1 MKTDN
6 QKNNI
11 LLLNSGIL
19 VTFFAGLLFMLIDT
33 KVSSVAFLL
42 STILIAFALF
52 EYRKKIALRNIFRL
66 LVVAFISVLLIICF
80 YLAKEKNILNLGIS
94 KEEKAGRQ
102 DLSAEE
108 LLGVLSKSAEAGSS
122 REELASILNFLLFK
136 AEGEATTTN
145 PKSFDILGRSYEAAF
160 LMGTVNADQK
170 AMAAYIVYCKLAP
183 NDPECYADLARFIG
197 LDSSKKLEALEY
209 AKKALSLSR
218 TEGEVT
224 VYNELVEYFS
234 K

>member
-1 MKTDN
+1 MFINTE
-6 QKNNI
+6 I
-11 LLLNSGIL
+11 S
-19 VTFFAGLLFMLIDT
+19 A
-33 KVSSVAFLL
+33 VAFLL

-66 LVVAFISVLLIICF
+66 LIVAFISILLIICF
-80 YLAKEKNILNLGIS
+80 YLAKDKNILNIGIS
-94 KEEKAGRQ
+94 KEDKIVKQ
-102 DLSAEE
+102 DLSARE
-108 LLGVLSKSAEAGSS
+108 LLGVLSKSSEAGASA
-122 REELASILNFLLFK
+122 EELSSILNFLLFK
-136 AEGEATTTN
+136 AESEATTSN
-145 PKSFDILGRSYEAAF
+145 PRSFDILGRSYEAAF

-197 LDSSKKLEALEY
+197 LDSTKKPQALEY
-209 AKKALSLSR
+209 AKKALSLSK
-218 TEGEVT
+218 TQDEAM

>member
-19 VTFFAGLLFMLIDT
+19 VTFFAGLLFMFID
-33 KVSSVAFLL
+33 VDIASAAFLI
-42 STILIAFALF
+42 STILITFALF

-66 LVVAFISVLLIICF
+66 LIVAFISVLLIICF
-80 YLAKEKNILNLGIS
+80 YLAKDKNILNIGVA
-94 KEEKAGRQ
+94 EEAKVAKQ

-108 LLGVLSKSAEAGSS
+108 LLSALSKSAEGGASPQELSS
-122 REELASILNFLLFK
+122 IVTFLLFK
-136 AEGEATTTN
+136 AENEATTTN
-145 PKSFDILGRSYEAAF
+145 PKSYGVLGRSYEAAF
-160 LMGTVNADQK
+160 LLGSINADQK

-183 NDPECYADLARFIG
+183 NDPECYASLARFIG
-197 LDSSKKLEALEY
+197 LDATKKEDALKY
-209 AKKALSLSR
+209 AQKALSLSK
-218 TEGEVT
+218 THDEAV
-224 VYNELVEYFS
+224 VYNELVNYFS